1 MIFLS
6 KLFKGYSEVKDDLIK
21 LRVIL
26 SDSSLLIFK

>member
-26 SDSSLLIFK
+26 LIFK